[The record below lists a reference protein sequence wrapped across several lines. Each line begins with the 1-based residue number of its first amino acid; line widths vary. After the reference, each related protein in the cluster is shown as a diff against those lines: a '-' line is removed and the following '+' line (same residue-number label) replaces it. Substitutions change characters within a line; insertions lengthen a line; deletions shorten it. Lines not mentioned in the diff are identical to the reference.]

1 MKILIFGVTNVGK
14 TETGKRL
21 AKELNFAFY
30 DLDEVIKERLEMTL
44 EEFMHVYPFPYQR
57 HHLKGRILSDLVR
70 NNEANM
76 VVAICPIF
84 YAEFFED
91 LLDLEDV
98 LAIELQDS
106 KEHIFDRLI
115 FSDENDIPYKDD
127 PYKEKHKVGYLREIQ
142 EDIDD
147 AIDLFENIKF
157 KYFINN
163 KPVELVVDDL
173 LVMLEDIRQNNVET
187 YALS

>member
-1 MKILIFGVTNVGK
+1 MNRIWSLQFVQYFTLSF
-14 TETGKRL
+14 EHL
-21 AKELNFAFY
+21 
-30 DLDEVIKERLEMTL
+30 LE
-44 EEFMHVYPFPYQR
+44 
-57 HHLKGRILSDLVR
+57 S
-70 NNEANM
+70 
-76 VVAICPIF
+76 
-84 YAEFFED
+84 
-91 LLDLEDV
+91 EDV

-115 FSDENDIPYKDD
+115 FSDENDMPYKDD
-127 PYKEKHKVGYLREIQ
+127 PYKEKHKVRYLREIQ

-147 AIDLFENIKF
+147 AIDLFENIQH

-173 LVMLEDIRQNNVET
+173 LVMLEDIRQDNEET